1 MPLPSTLD
9 WRLIP
14 YAEALEKQQEL
25 VRRRIAEE
33 IPDTLILCEHP
44 ATYTFSARPGA
55 ESHLLVP
62 QETLDQRGVA
72 VHHTSR
78 GGDVTAHN
86 PGQLVAYPIV
96 SLEKKRDLHA
106 FLRLLE
112 ETIIATLAQFSV
124 HGERREGKT
133 GIWLGTRKIAAI
145 GVAARNWVTYHGL
158 AINVANDLA
167 FFDDIVPCGIAASE
181 GSVTSLLRENPVDPV
196 TVNEVKS
203 VLTVEFWHLFETF
216 LRP

>member
-1 MPLPSTLD
+1 MSSPLTID

-25 VRRRIAEE
+25 VRRRIAGE
-33 IPDTLILCEHP
+33 IPDTLILCDHP
-44 ATYTFSARPGA
+44 ATYTFGARPGA

-62 QETLDQRGVA
+62 QETLDQRGVT

-96 SLEKKRDLHA
+96 SLDKKHDLHA

-158 AINVANDLA
+158 AINVTNDLA
-167 FFDDIVPCGIAASE
+167 FFDGIVPCGIAASE
-181 GSVTSLLRENPVDPV
+181 GSVTSLLRENSVDPV

-203 VLTVEFWHLFETF
+203 VLTVEFWRLFETF
-216 LRP
+216 LRS